1 MELTFMVVFRMSTWD
16 LIIITFLISGGGG
29 SGTFKQYL
37 KIQKELCFYRSSNN
51 LFDYISIIA

>member
-1 MELTFMVVFRMSTWD
+1 MVVFRMSTWD
-16 LIIITFLISGGGG
+16 LIIITFLISGGG

>member
-16 LIIITFLISGGGG
+16 LIIIAFLISGGG

-37 KIQKELCFYRSSNN
+37 KIQKELCFYSSSNN